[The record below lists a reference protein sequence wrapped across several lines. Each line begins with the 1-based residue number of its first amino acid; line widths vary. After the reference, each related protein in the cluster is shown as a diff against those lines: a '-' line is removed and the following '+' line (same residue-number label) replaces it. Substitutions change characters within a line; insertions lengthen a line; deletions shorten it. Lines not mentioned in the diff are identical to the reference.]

1 MIHSFNLKDYIEK
14 KNLGIKSPKISMN
27 FIELEGYI
35 GIRGGGSYGP
45 MTDRGI
51 GLEPEVY
58 LHNHT

>member
-1 MIHSFNLKDYIEK
+1 
-14 KNLGIKSPKISMN
+14 MN
-27 FIELEGYI
+27 FIELEGYT

-58 LHNHT
+58 LHNHA